1 MPLIKVLKGKERSK
15 TSSFCNPFTIVCS
28 VMKKTPVVLFSSQT
42 MTFKLL
48 IKQNLACV
56 RTVDCED
63 HTIIESVKIMLP
75 KSLSLYNASFLGL
88 FYA

>member
-1 MPLIKVLKGKERSK
+1 MKSEVKPA
-15 TSSFCNPFTIVCS
+15 FTIVCS
-28 VMKKTPVVLFSSQT
+28 VMKYSISQKPVVLFSSQT
-42 MTFKLL
+42 KTFKLL